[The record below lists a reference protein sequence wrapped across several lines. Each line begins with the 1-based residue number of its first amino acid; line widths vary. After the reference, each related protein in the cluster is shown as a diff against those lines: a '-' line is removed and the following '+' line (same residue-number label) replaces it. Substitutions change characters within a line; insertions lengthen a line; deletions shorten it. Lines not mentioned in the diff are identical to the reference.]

1 MAPFPAI
8 VIKTSPVV
16 QIIQNYVKQ
25 VRFCWKASSFQSDIF
40 GTWDVQREDLFCP
53 GIVWIQ
59 CGLPFSSKSH
69 VPTCP
74 SKFCTPS
81 QMGHSSD
88 ASGLEQIS
96 SEERPDDVNL
106 KAKAVKSD
114 QNAGF
119 V

>member
-1 MAPFPAI
+1 MLNKCGF
-8 VIKTSPVV
+8 VGKHPVFNLTFLV
-16 QIIQNYVKQ
+16 HT
-25 VRFCWKASSFQSDIF
+25 
-40 GTWDVQREDLFCP
+40 TWDVQREDLFCP

-88 ASGLEQIS
+88 ASGLVQIS
-96 SEERPDDVNL
+96 SEERPDDVDL

-119 V
+119 A